1 MNRDFTQPLAYQ
13 PYQQPGQGQ
22 NPQGYQGYQGQPG
35 GYQGAPGSHQ
45 GYQQGQGYGGGGYST
60 YQPPKKKSPWLKI
73 LAIGCLGLTI
83 LMIGGCIISYFVIK
97 SAVSG
102 MVDKYTSTTPAP
114 IPTVALSPEEIKEV
128 RDRANDFAAALDAG
142 PPPQPLVLTADEIN
156 ALIQNHPDWKELSG
170 KAYVSIEDNLLKG
183 QVSFPLDALGMQMVR
198 GRYVNGSASFDVF
211 VRNGVLHVYMKDL
224 VVNDKSVP
232 QEFMQGMS
240 SENMA
245 KDLQTNNPKAAEFF
259 RKIDSLVIQDGK
271 IIITPKP

>member
-45 GYQQGQGYGGGGYST
+45 GYQQGQGYGGGGGYST

-102 MVDKYTSTTPAP
+102 MVDKYTSATPAP
-114 IPTVALSPEEIKEV
+114 TLSACARSGPRLTVAT
-128 RDRANDFAAALDAG
+128 AAASAGLSAAG
-142 PPPQPLVLTADEIN
+142 PPMT
-156 ALIQNHPDWKELSG
+156 
-170 KAYVSIEDNLLKG
+170 
-183 QVSFPLDALGMQMVR
+183 
-198 GRYVNGSASFDVF
+198 
-211 VRNGVLHVYMKDL
+211 
-224 VVNDKSVP
+224 
-232 QEFMQGMS
+232 
-240 SENMA
+240 
-245 KDLQTNNPKAAEFF
+245 
-259 RKIDSLVIQDGK
+259 
-271 IIITPKP
+271 